1 VPLTP
6 EDVQSLI
13 AAFEVSQWD
22 EMTLSVDGT
31 QLALSRSGRP
41 PAGAAPPAAP
51 SLMAPETAAVGQS
64 EAATGATGVPA
75 TPASPTPDTPATPG
89 GGTADGALRI
99 TAPSVGLFWRS
110 PQPGAP
116 HFVDVGQTVGPDDT
130 VCIVEVMKLMNHV
143 KAGIAG
149 VVRSVEVENGAMV
162 EHGQVL
168 FVLDPAS

>member
-1 VPLTP
+1 VSLTP

-13 AAFEVSQWD
+13 AAFEASEWD
-22 EMTLSVDGT
+22 EMTLSIDGT

-41 PAGAAPPAAP
+41 PVGAAAPAPLQPTASHTDGGERPPTVAVPPAAVAP
-51 SLMAPETAAVGQS
+51 SPAPQASTNSGGHTAG
-64 EAATGATGVPA
+64 
-75 TPASPTPDTPATPG
+75 
-89 GGTADGALRI
+89 DGALRI

-143 KAGIAG
+143 KAGVAG

-162 EHGQVL
+162 EHGQVIFL
-168 FVLDPAS
+168 LDAVS